1 MRTQARFQDLLGRLL
16 DDVCSPAERDEL
28 ARLCRDSSERLRL
41 LREALEFD
49 QMIAQNVIVNRCEDA
64 FAEDV
69 EIALQGDEALLDFDE
84 LASRYLDSSLR
95 PHEARRLHAFCQR
108 DPELAQQLR
117 ESIEF
122 VDLLA
127 QTIHDPRSED
137 AFVDGLVTRMWAE
150 TASDHFVDDIASKI
164 IAIGAFQ
171 TSGSEVAEDTVDGPG
186 KVRDAAISQIFQG
199 QRDLQKRQKR
209 RNAIADHG
217 WGRTAGFAIAAAV
230 AAALTVLAL
239 VRGPGDENG
248 GEVVIVDEVVDP
260 AIAFISEASDDV
272 RWSDAAQ
279 KAIGENGRVGI
290 GRYELTEGVVRVKFS
305 SGAEMTVEGPAE
317 FEVRSGHEAYVHSG
331 LAMARAAKPGDLKVQ
346 SRGFELVDVDRTF
359 AVDARF
365 NSFTEAVFFDG
376 AGQVK
381 MAGSPGD
388 SIGQEDE
395 ANTRQLYPFETVRA
409 DHERE
414 RLVDVPYN
422 PSVFTR
428 TWQLISGVESNSGSV
443 KVELPGAVII
453 PRHPE
458 LDKIQ
463 LFMEKDGFLAEG
475 GVVVDLL
482 TPGKFTSFAEAS
494 EADRA
499 GIEIQPK
506 GELRSYLLQRWAPKG
521 GGETLQASVTF
532 ADPVVGVIFS
542 EDKLRGSDEMVGAD
556 LRALNEILAKGQ
568 KRGIDKLG
576 SQDKILL
583 SDDGRTLNVVLHGG
597 DTDVLD
603 HIRVLVS
610 RQ

>member
-28 ARLCRDSSERLRL
+28 ALLCRDNRERMRQ

-69 EIALQGDEALLDFDE
+69 EMALGGSDSLLDYDE
-84 LASRYLDSSLR
+84 LVSRYLDSNLR

-108 DPELAQQLR
+108 DPELAQRLR

-127 QTIHDPRSED
+127 QTVHEARNED
-137 AFVDGLVTRMWAE
+137 AFVDSLVTRMWAE
-150 TASDHFVDDIASKI
+150 TASDHFVDDVASKI
-164 IAIGAFQ
+164 IAIGEFQ
-171 TSGSEVAEDTVDGPG
+171 NSGGEDNGEGSVEG
-186 KVRDAAISQIFQG
+186 RDAVLPQIRPG
-199 QRDLQKRQKR
+199 RAASRSSASR
-209 RNAIADHG
+209 GHG
-217 WGRTAGFAIAAAV
+217 WGRTAGFAIAAAF

-239 VRGPGDENG
+239 VRGPGTGDD
-248 GEVVIVDEVVDP
+248 GEVVIVDEVIDP
-260 AIAFISEASDDV
+260 GIAFISEASDDV
-272 RWSDAAQ
+272 RWSDEAQ
-279 KAIGENGRVGI
+279 KAIGSDGKVGI
-290 GRYELTEGVVRVKFS
+290 GRYELAEGVVRVKFS

-331 LAMARAAKPGDLKVQ
+331 LAMARAEKPGDLQVQ
-346 SRGFELVDVDRTF
+346 SKGFELVDVDRTF

-376 AGQVK
+376 AGQLK

-388 SIGQEDE
+388 SIDQADPS
-395 ANTRQLYPFETVRA
+395 NIRQLYPFETVRA

-443 KVELPGAVII
+443 EVELPGAVII
-453 PRHPE
+453 PSHPE
-458 LDKIQ
+458 SDKVQ
-463 LFMEKDGFLAEG
+463 VFLEKDGFLADG

-482 TPGKFTSFAEAS
+482 TPGKFTSFADVS
-494 EADRA
+494 EADSK

-506 GELRSYLLQRWAPKG
+506 GELRSYLLQRWAPKRD
-521 GGETLQASVTF
+521 GETLQASVTF

-542 EDKLRGSDEMVGAD
+542 EDKLKRSDEMVGAD
-556 LRALNEILAKGQ
+556 LHALNEALTEGQ
-568 KRGIDKLG
+568 GRGIDQLG
-576 SQDKILL
+576 GEDKILL

-597 DTDVLD
+597 DADVLD
-603 HIRVLVS
+603 HIRVLVA

>member
-1 MRTQARFQDLLGRLL
+1 MRPQTRFQDLLGRLL
-16 DDVCSPAERDEL
+16 DDVCSSAERDEL
-28 ARLCRDSSERLRL
+28 ALLCRDSSERLAQ

-69 EIALQGDEALLDFDE
+69 EIALKGDESLLDFDE
-84 LASRYLDSSLR
+84 LVSRYLDSSLR
-95 PHEARRLHAFCQR
+95 PPEARRLHAFCQR
-108 DPELAQQLR
+108 DPELARQLR

-127 QTIHDPRSED
+127 QTVHDARNED

-150 TASDHFVDDIASKI
+150 TASDHFVDDVASKI
-164 IAIGAFQ
+164 IAIGVFQ
-171 TSGSEVAEDTVDGPG
+171 NGSGDAAEAGPG
-186 KVRDAAISQIFQG
+186 GSVEGREMVLPQI
-199 QRDLQKRQKR
+199 RPESRKRT
-209 RNAIADHG
+209 ATAGHG
-217 WGRTAGFAIAAAV
+217 WGRTAGFAIAAAL

-239 VRGPGDENG
+239 VRGPGG
-248 GEVVIVDEVVDP
+248 GGGDEVVIVEEVVDP

-272 RWSDAAQ
+272 RWSVEAQ
-279 KAIGENGRVGI
+279 KAIGDDGKVGI
-290 GRYELTEGVVRVKFS
+290 GRYELAEGVVRVKFS

-331 LAMARAAKPGDLKVQ
+331 LAMARAEKPGDLQVQ
-346 SRGFELVDVDRTF
+346 SKGFELVDADRTF

-376 AGQVK
+376 AGELK

-388 SIGQEDE
+388 PIGKGDP

-428 TWQLISGVESNSGSV
+428 TWQLISGVEANSGSV
-443 KVELPGAVII
+443 EVELPGAVII
-453 PRHPE
+453 PSHPE
-458 LDKIQ
+458 SDKVQ
-463 LFMEKDGFLAEG
+463 VFLEKDGFVAND

-482 TPGKFTSFAEAS
+482 TPGKFTTFTDAS
-494 EADRA
+494 EADSQ

-506 GELRSYLLQRWAPKG
+506 GELRSYLLQRWAPKRD
-521 GGETLQASVTF
+521 GETLQASVTF

-542 EDKLRGSDEMVGAD
+542 EDKLKRSDEMVGAD
-556 LRALNEILAKGQ
+556 LHAINEALTEGQ
-568 KRGIDKLG
+568 GRGIDKLG
-576 SQDKILL
+576 GEDKILL

-597 DTDVLD
+597 NEDVLD

>member
-28 ARLCRDSSERLRL
+28 ALLCRNSSGRLRQ

-69 EIALQGDEALLDFDE
+69 EIALRSDGMLLDFDE
-84 LASRYLDSSLR
+84 LVSRYLDSTLR
-95 PHEARRLHAFCQR
+95 PAEARRLHAFCQR

-127 QTIHDPRSED
+127 QTVHDPRNED

-150 TASDHFVDDIASKI
+150 TASDHFVDDVASKI

-171 TSGSEVAEDTVDGPG
+171 NSGSDAASPG
-186 KVRDAAISQIFQG
+186 DDSSVEGRDAILQ
-199 QRDLQKRQKR
+199 QRGPADAR
-209 RNAIADHG
+209 RKATGGHG
-217 WGRTAGFAIAAAV
+217 WGRTAGFAIAAAL

-239 VRGPGDENG
+239 VRGPADGDG
-248 GEVVIVDEVVDP
+248 SDVVIVDEVVDP
-260 AIAFISEASDDV
+260 GIAFISEASDDV
-272 RWSDAAQ
+272 RWSDEAQ
-279 KAIGENGRVGI
+279 KAIGDDGKVGI
-290 GRYELTEGVVRVKFS
+290 GRYELAEGVVRVKFS

-331 LAMARAAKPGDLKVQ
+331 LAMARAEKPGDLQVQ
-346 SRGFELVDVDRTF
+346 SKGFELVDVDRTF

-376 AGQVK
+376 AGQLK

-388 SIGQEDE
+388 PVGQDDP

-443 KVELPGAVII
+443 EIELPGAVII
-453 PRHPE
+453 PSHPE
-458 LDKIQ
+458 TDKVQ
-463 LFMEKDGFLAEG
+463 VFLEKDGFVAND

-482 TPGKFTSFAEAS
+482 KPGKFTSFANTS
-494 EADRA
+494 EADSK
-499 GIEIQPK
+499 GVEIQPK
-506 GELRSYLLQRWAPKG
+506 GELRSYLLQRWAPKRD
-521 GGETLQASVTF
+521 GETLQASVTF

-542 EDKLRGSDEMVGAD
+542 DDKLKRSDEMVGAD
-556 LRALNEILAKGQ
+556 LHALNEALAEGQ
-568 KRGIDKLG
+568 GRGIDQLG
-576 SQDKILL
+576 GEDKILL
-583 SDDGRTLNVVLHGG
+583 SDDGRTLNLVLHGG
-597 DTDVLD
+597 NADVLD

>member
-28 ARLCRDSSERLRL
+28 ALLCRDSAERLGQ
-41 LREALEFD
+41 LRDALEFD

-69 EIALQGDEALLDFDE
+69 EIALQGDESLLDFDE
-84 LASRYLDSSLR
+84 LVSRYLDSTLR
-95 PHEARRLHAFCQR
+95 QHEARRLHAFCQR
-108 DPELAQQLR
+108 DPQLAQRLR

-127 QTIHDPRSED
+127 QTVHDPRNED

-150 TASDHFVDDIASKI
+150 TASDHFVDDVASKI

-171 TSGSEVAEDTVDGPG
+171 SSGSDAAENRVGG
-186 KVRDAAISQIFQG
+186 SVEGRDAVLPQIRPAQP
-199 QRDLQKRQKR
+199 R
-209 RNAIADHG
+209 RTATGGHG

-239 VRGPGDENG
+239 VRGPSGGDG

-260 AIAFISEASDDV
+260 SIAFISEASDDV
-272 RWSDAAQ
+272 RWSDEAL
-279 KAIGENGRVGI
+279 KAIGDDGKVGI
-290 GRYELTEGVVRVKFS
+290 GRYELAEGVVRVKFS

-346 SRGFELVDVDRTF
+346 SKGFELVDVDRTF

-376 AGQVK
+376 AGQLK
-381 MAGSPGD
+381 MAGAPGD
-388 SIGQEDE
+388 PIGQDDP

-443 KVELPGAVII
+443 EVELPGAVII
-453 PRHPE
+453 PSHPE
-458 LDKIQ
+458 SDKVQ
-463 LFMEKDGFLAEG
+463 VFLEKDGFVASD

-482 TPGKFTSFAEAS
+482 TPGKFTSFADAS
-494 EADRA
+494 DADRK

-506 GELRSYLLQRWAPKG
+506 GQLRSYLLQRWAPKRD
-521 GGETLQASVTF
+521 GETLHASVTF

-542 EDKLRGSDEMVGAD
+542 EDKLKRSDEMVGAN
-556 LRALNEILAKGQ
+556 LHAINAALIEGQ
-568 KRGIDKLG
+568 GRGIDELG
-576 SQDKILL
+576 GEDKILL

-597 DTDVLD
+597 NADVLD